1 MKLISQSLR
10 ALCIWGVVSASLLPS
25 FAQQP
30 PSAVSSQ
37 ESQETVR
44 AQEMLERAVAYYRKS
59 GKQALAAFSRAGE
72 FLDGELYVYVI
83 DSKGLMLASGG
94 PSVTLVG
101 RNILDLKDS
110 EGKNFI
116 REMVDLSRTKGGGS
130 VDYRWLNREHGAVE
144 RKVVFFK
151 QVDDAI
157 VVVGQY
163 IPRATAQEAKT
174 LLRKAVDAVKH
185 EGKMSFDRFN
195 SLNGGFVQDDLYVFV
210 VDLNTMVMQAHG
222 PMPRLINRNVKDLKD
237 PDGKLIIQEMVRI
250 ARAKGQGELSYKWLN
265 QVTGKKENKISY
277 LQRTGDYLVVVGYYQ
292 R

>member
-1 MKLISQSLR
+1 MKLISQMLC
-10 ALCIWGVVSASLLPS
+10 ALCVWGVVSATLLPS

-30 PSAVSSQ
+30 PSAVGSQ
-37 ESQETVR
+37 ENKEAVR
-44 AQEMLERAVAYYRKS
+44 AQEMLDRAVAHYMKD

-83 DSKGLMLASGG
+83 DNKGLMLASGG

-101 RNILDLKDS
+101 RNILELKDT
-110 EGKNFI
+110 EGKAFI
-116 REMVDLSRTKGGGS
+116 REMVDLAKTKGSGS

-151 QVDDAI
+151 QVNDAI

-174 LLRKAVDAVKH
+174 LLLKAVGAVKL
-185 EGKMSFDRFN
+185 EGRASFARFN
-195 SLNGGFVQDDLYVFV
+195 SLNGGFIQDDLYVFV
-210 VDLNTMVMQAHG
+210 VELNTMVMEAHG
-222 PMPRLINRNVKDLKD
+222 SMPRLVNRNVKELKD

-250 ARAKGQGELSYKWLN
+250 ARAKGQGELSYKWRN
-265 QVTGKKENKISY
+265 QVTGKNENKTSY
-277 LQRTGDYLVVVGYYQ
+277 LQRTGDYLVAVGYYQ

>member
-1 MKLISQSLR
+1 MKLISRSLR

-30 PSAVSSQ
+30 PSAVSSK

-44 AQEMLERAVAYYRKS
+44 AQEMLERAVAYYRKN

-83 DSKGLMLASGG
+83 DNEGLMLASGG

-101 RNILDLKDS
+101 RNILDLKDPK
-110 EGKNFI
+110 GKNFI
-116 REMVDLSRTKGGGS
+116 KEIVDLSRTKGGGS

-222 PMPRLINRNVKDLKD
+222 SMPRLINRNVKELKD
-237 PDGKLIIQEMVRI
+237 PDGKLIIQEMARI
-250 ARAKGQGELSYKWLN
+250 ARAKGQGELSYKWFN
-265 QVTGKKENKISY
+265 QVTGKKENKTSY
-277 LQRTGDYLVVVGYYQ
+277 LQRTGDYLVAVGYYQ